1 MSEPTSRPG
10 GRTARVRS
18 AVLEATGDALAR
30 GGLHSLDLVDVA
42 TRAGIGKT
50 TIYRRWGSA
59 PALVADLLADMAE
72 QSVPRA
78 DTGTLLGALTA
89 NAQLVRTTLNDP
101 RQGKLFA
108 AIIAAATCDE
118 RTAQAL
124 QHFYDVRIAEWSP
137 CVDDA
142 VERGEIARGT
152 DAAAVIRAVSAPLYY
167 HLLTRTDPIGERLA
181 NTAASAAVAA
191 AEAGVF
197 APATSAS

>member
-10 GRTARVRS
+10 GRTARVRT
-18 AVLEATGDALAR
+18 AVLAATGDALAS

-50 TIYRRWGSA
+50 TIYRRWGSI

-72 QSVPRA
+72 QSVRRA
-78 DTGTLLGALTA
+78 DTGSLLGDLTA
-89 NAQLVRTTLNDP
+89 NARLVRTTLNDP

-142 VERGEIARGT
+142 VERGDVPAGT
-152 DAAAVIRAVSAPLYY
+152 SSVAVIRAVSAPLYY
-167 HLLTRTDPIGERLA
+167 HLLTRTDPISEHLA
-181 NTAASAAVAA
+181 ETSAAAAFTA

-197 APATSAS
+197 VDR